1 MEKLAKI
8 QRPEMPDEFV
18 DLEYDLH
25 RVEASRGVL
34 ELAVRQLRAFALC
47 LTASRT
53 EADDMVED
61 TLMLFLAED
70 RILRE
75 SDTCFAELLDVFRRV
90 HGRAALIQAH
100 RPQPERQYAGYLQ
113 LPMQER
119 EVAALVM
126 GGGMSAH
133 QAAGLLK
140 MPGAEAER
148 LVESIRRR
156 PGLASLPE
164 WPFLPAGATDQ
175 SSDRGGG
182 AV

>member
-1 MEKLAKI
+1 MEKRAKI
-8 QRPEMPDEFV
+8 QRPEMPDEFI

-53 EADDMVED
+53 DADEMVED

-90 HGRAALIQAH
+90 HGRATLFQGA
-100 RPQPERQYAGYLQ
+100 RPQPDRQYASYLQ
-113 LPMQER
+113 LPMRER

-133 QAAGLLK
+133 QAADLLK
-140 MPGAEAER
+140 MPEADVAR
-148 LVESIRRR
+148 LAESIRSRTVS
-156 PGLASLPE
+156 ASLKV
-164 WPFLPAGATDQ
+164 WPFLPAGSTEQ
-175 SSDRGGG
+175 SSDRDDGP
-182 AV
+182 V

>member
-1 MEKLAKI
+1 
-8 QRPEMPDEFV
+8 MPDEFV

-90 HGRAALIQAH
+90 HGRASLIQAS
-100 RPQPERQYAGYLQ
+100 RAQPERLFASYLQ
-113 LPMQER
+113 LPMPER
-119 EVAALVM
+119 EVAALVI
-126 GGGMSAH
+126 GGGMSPC
-133 QAAGLLK
+133 QAAELLRI
-140 MPGAEAER
+140 PDTEAER
-148 LVESIRRR
+148 LAESARRR
-156 PGLASLPE
+156 PCAASLPE
-164 WPFLPAGATDQ
+164 WPFLPTGPIEQ
-175 SSDRGGG
+175 SPDLDGDPI
-182 AV
+182 

>member
-1 MEKLAKI
+1 MENRAKI
-8 QRPEMPDEFV
+8 QRPEMPDEFI

-34 ELAVRQLRAFALC
+34 ELAVRQLRAFAVC

-90 HGRAALIQAH
+90 HGRATLVQTP
-100 RPQPERQYAGYLQ
+100 RLQPERQYASYLQ
-113 LPMQER
+113 LPMPER

-126 GGGMSAH
+126 GGGMSPH
-133 QAAGLLK
+133 QAADLLK
-140 MPGAEAER
+140 MPEAEVAG
-148 LVESIRRR
+148 LVESTRLR
-156 PGLASLPE
+156 PGSASLPE
-164 WPFLPAGATDQ
+164 WPFLPAGSTEQ
-175 SSDRGGG
+175 SSDRDDDPI
-182 AV
+182 

>member
-1 MEKLAKI
+1 MEHRAKI
-8 QRPEMPDEFV
+8 QRPEMPDEFI

-47 LTASRT
+47 LTSSRT

-75 SDTCFAELLDVFRRV
+75 SDACFAELLDVFRRV
-90 HGRAALIQAH
+90 HGRATLIQGA
-100 RPQPERQYAGYLQ
+100 RPQPERLYASYLQ
-113 LPMQER
+113 LPMPER

-126 GGGMSAH
+126 GGGMTP
-133 QAAGLLK
+133 QLAASLLK
-140 MPGAEAER
+140 MPVAEAER
-148 LVESIRRR
+148 LVDSIRRR
-156 PGLASLPE
+156 PGSASLPE
-164 WPFLPAGATDQ
+164 WPFLPAGSTDQ
-175 SSDRGGG
+175 SSHRDGDP
-182 AV
+182 V